1 MKDKRKPTIDEMIE
15 SISIAENIK
24 TSEKK
29 SMAKKL
35 QKKRNALGRGLSA
48 LLDDNETVNKPQ
60 RSENALSHD
69 KVEKVVTNPNFE
81 EISLDQIEVN
91 PFQPRIDFDEDAI
104 NELAESIRVQGIIQP
119 ITVRRLTDT
128 SYQLISGERRFQASK
143 RTDLERIPAYIRTAD
158 DQQMLEMAL
167 IENIQRENLNAVEV
181 ALSYQRLMEECDLKQ
196 EELGERVGKKRA
208 TVNNYLRLLKLPL
221 SIQMGVRDRRI
232 SFGHARALINVENTD
247 FQLALFDKI
256 VTEGLSVRKIEEL
269 VRDSHKEA
277 TEKEPTKI
285 KQINPEVVRLQSN
298 LSSHFGTKIQ
308 VNSDTKSK
316 GNISI
321 PFVSLEDLNRILE
334 ILDIEQ

>member
-1 MKDKRKPTIDEMIE
+1 MKDNSNPSIDEMIE
-15 SISIAENIK
+15 SISVAENIK
-24 TSEKK
+24 TAERK

-60 RSENALSHD
+60 RTQSGLAPA
-69 KVEKVVTNPNFE
+69 KVEKVATNTNFE
-81 EISLDQIEVN
+81 EILLRQIEVN
-91 PFQPRIDFDEDAI
+91 PFQPRIDFDEEAI
-104 NELAESIRVQGIIQP
+104 EELAESIRIQGIIQP
-119 ITVRRLTDT
+119 ITVRRLAEN

-143 RTDLERIPAYIRTAD
+143 RAELEKIPAYIRTAD

-196 EELGERVGKKRA
+196 EELGDRVGKKRT
-208 TVNNYLRLLKLPL
+208 TVNNYLRLLRLPL
-221 SIQMGVRDRRI
+221 SIQMGVRDKRI
-232 SFGHARALINVENTD
+232 SFGHARALINVDNSD

-269 VRDSHKEA
+269 VRNTQKEP
-277 TEKEPTKI
+277 TEKEPSKI

-298 LSSHFGTKIQ
+298 LSSHFGTKIE
-308 VNSDTKSK
+308 VNSDTKNK